1 MMGKGITEP
10 AVFNLTTHAPL
21 KANESNGGAIFGDSR
36 PFNKSFQN
44 QMTLISSEAQAR
56 DGEAIVPG
64 AREVQYLSDQRQ
76 ELPFNEATNDGI
88 EAFAEIREL
97 AAILPYG
104 SDHSL
109 LTLHGSDLDSG
120 LESELSGLGAAVIDS
135 SNDAL
140 PTNLWTGPSASSD
153 LMTRLTRDSFQINFG
168 LMLGTSSQYKDHF
181 SGVESN
187 ITFAMK
193 HGLDSEVKLASEGE
207 ERGQILSDLLGSRSS
222 SQVPD
227 SRLQSQRIEMTASNS
242 GAPGKTTSVV
252 LSPNELGTY
261 LRILKAEGGGEAR
274 LQLHPAELGRMVI
287 RVITDGDEARVSF
300 VVENSNAKQAIE
312 SALPRLRD
320 LMEQGGFSLA
330 DSDVSERDSSEPDDE
345 LADHHYVDANESE
358 GRVSEIIEASQ
369 ASRLLD
375 TFA

>member
-1 MMGKGITEP
+1 MMGKGITEQ
-10 AVFNLTTHAPL
+10 AVFNLTTHEPL
-21 KANESNGGAIFGDSR
+21 KANECNGGAISGDSR
-36 PFNKSFQN
+36 SFNKSFQS
-44 QMTLISSEAQAR
+44 QMTLISSEAQSR
-56 DGEAIVPG
+56 DGEASVPCPRG
-64 AREVQYLSDQRQ
+64 DQYLSDQRQ
-76 ELPFNEATNDGI
+76 ELPFNEATNDDI

-97 AAILPYG
+97 AAMLPYG
-104 SDHSL
+104 SDYSL
-109 LTLHGSDLDSG
+109 QTLHGSDLDSG
-120 LESELSGLGAAVIDS
+120 LESELSGLGVAFIDGS
-135 SNDAL
+135 TDAL
-140 PTNLWTGPSASSD
+140 PPNLWTGPSASSD
-153 LMTRLTRDSFQINFG
+153 LMTKLTRDYFQINFG
-168 LMLGTSSQYKDHF
+168 LVPGASSQYKDHF
-181 SGVESN
+181 SDFESN
-187 ITFAMK
+187 IIVAVK

-207 ERGQILSDLLGSRSS
+207 ERGQILSDLLGNKSS

-227 SRLQSQRIEMTASNS
+227 SRLQSQRIEMTASNP
-242 GAPGKTTSVV
+242 GALGKTTSVV

-300 VVENSNAKQAIE
+300 VVENSNAKQALE

-330 DSDVSERDSSEPDDE
+330 DSDVSERDSSEPDND
-345 LADHHYVDANESE
+345 LVDHHYVDANESE
-358 GRVSEIIEASQ
+358 GRVSEIIEAPK

>member
-21 KANESNGGAIFGDSR
+21 KANESKGCAIFGDSR

-44 QMTLISSEAQAR
+44 QMTLISSGAQAR
-56 DGEAIVPG
+56 DGG
-64 AREVQYLSDQRQ
+64 ASVSCPRGDQYLSGQRQ
-76 ELPFNEATNDGI
+76 ELPYSEATNDDI
-88 EAFAEIREL
+88 EAFAEIRQL
-97 AAILPYG
+97 AAMLPYG

-120 LESELSGLGAAVIDS
+120 LESELCGLGAAFIDGS
-135 SNDAL
+135 TDAL
-140 PTNLWTGPSASSD
+140 PPNLWTGASASSD
-153 LMTRLTRDSFQINFG
+153 LLTKLTRDSFQINFG
-168 LMLGTSSQYKDHF
+168 LVLGAPSQYKDLF
-181 SGVESN
+181 SDFESN
-187 ITFAMK
+187 ITFAVK
-193 HGLDSEVKLASEGE
+193 HGLDSDVKFASEGE
-207 ERGQILSDLLGSRSS
+207 GSGQLLSDPLGSKSS
-222 SQVPD
+222 PQVPD
-227 SRLQSQRIEMTASNS
+227 SRLQSQRIEMTASN
-242 GAPGKTTSVV
+242 PGTLGKNTSAV

-345 LADHHYVDANESE
+345 LVDHHYFDANESE
-358 GRVSEIIEASQ
+358 GSVSKIIEAPN